1 MAKILE
7 ADNALKEHTKNDLGV
22 EIESFEVGDE
32 KVNGI
37 INKMTTSPNHCSY
50 FIRILL

>member
-32 KVNGI
+32 KVNDI
-37 INKMTTSPNHCSY
+37 INIQTTTSPNDGSSY
-50 FIRILL
+50 